1 MRQEASR
8 DAIQELMNKRRA
20 RDDTDVVTGNRRNGN
35 IKHVKK
41 KNLNSFMV
49 KMQMHSTQT
58 RSDDNNPFAI
68 SPRHTQQDFG
78 NG

>member
-20 RDDTDVVTGNRRNGN
+20 RDDTDVVTGNRRNNGN
-35 IKHVKK
+35 VKHVKK

-49 KMQMHSTQT
+49 KMQMHST
-58 RSDDNNPFAI
+58 
-68 SPRHTQQDFG
+68 
-78 NG
+78 